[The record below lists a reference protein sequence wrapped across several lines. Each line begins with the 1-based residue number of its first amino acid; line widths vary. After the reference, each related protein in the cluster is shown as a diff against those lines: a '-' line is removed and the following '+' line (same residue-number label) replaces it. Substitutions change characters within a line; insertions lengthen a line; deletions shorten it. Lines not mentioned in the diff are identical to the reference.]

1 MTTENS
7 KQEHLG
13 KYSRDFAVFLP
24 AISNFYNT
32 FISKQR
38 VTKGEHI
45 PAERIPESFDRGV
58 EGLNF
63 INPDEG
69 YFTYPTA
76 LYSAGHACL
85 DMDKV
90 NDRDSMCVNRDREFS
105 TIVGDSGGYQL
116 GKGVIKFDWKD
127 FEGNKANEVRS
138 NILNWLELTSDWAMT
153 LDVPTWAADDLNS
166 PKTGLTSFQDTL
178 DGTIYNNKFFQKNR
192 LGQTKFLNVL
202 QGDDWETAQ
211 IWYDQVKDF
220 EFEGWAMGGINMCDM
235 EVMLKRLIIMRD
247 EKKLDGKDWMH
258 VLGTSQLDWACFL
271 TQVQRQVRKHINPN
285 FTISFDSASAFLST
299 ANGLVYTQNTFTPSR
314 FSFIMDKA
322 PDDKRLKGS
331 EIQFPFDSGIGR
343 RLKMK
348 DVCWYGEGD
357 LNKNNKEGKT
367 SWDSFSYVLMM
378 AHNVYNQ
385 IRAVQTANDLNDIE
399 MLKHKPQVGHWR
411 KTKGSDN
418 TDEFSEFVPRNIL
431 YFNTLVEEVFSSEKP
446 MDVINNASS
455 FLADIRGTRW
465 QRATGGGKGKNNFSS
480 LFEGG

>member
-1 MTTENS
+1 MTEN
-7 KQEHLG
+7 KRQEHLG
-13 KYSRDFAVFLP
+13 KFSRDYAVFLP

-38 VTKGEHI
+38 VSEGTHI
-45 PAERIPESFDRGV
+45 PKERIPAGFDRGV

-63 INPDEG
+63 INPEEG

-85 DMDKV
+85 DMNKV
-90 NDRDSMCVNRDREFS
+90 ADRDSMCVNRDRKFS

-116 GKGVIKFDWKD
+116 GKGIIKFDWKD

-138 NILNWLELTSDWAMT
+138 NILNWLELTADWSMT
-153 LDVPTWAADDLNS
+153 LDVPSWAADDLNS
-166 PKTGLTSFQDTL
+166 PKTGLTSFKDCL
-178 DGTIYNNKFFQKNR
+178 DGTVYNNKFFQKNR

-202 QGDDWETAQ
+202 QGDDWESACT
-211 IWYDQVKDF
+211 WYEAVKDF

-271 TQVQRQVRKHINPN
+271 TQIQRQVRKNINEN

-299 ANGLVYTQNTFTPSR
+299 ANGLVYTHNLFTPKRWSY
-314 FSFIMDKA
+314 IMEKA
-322 PDDKRLKGS
+322 PDDKKLKGS
-331 EIQFPFDSGIGR
+331 DIPFPFKSAIGE
-343 RLKMK
+343 RLEMK
-348 DVCWYGEGD
+348 DICWYGEGD

-367 SWDSFSYVLMM
+367 SWDSFSYTLMM
-378 AHNVYNQ
+378 AHNVYNH
-385 IRAVQTANDLNDIE
+385 IRAVQIANDMNDIE
-399 MLKHKPQVGHWR
+399 RLKHQPDPKAWMKV
-411 KTKGSDN
+411 KNADN
-418 TDEFSEFVPRNIL
+418 TDEPSEFVPRNIL
-431 YFNTLVEEVFSSEKP
+431 YFNTLVEQVFTSETPMEVIS
-446 MDVINNASS
+446 NARA

>member
-1 MTTENS
+1 MTENNR
-7 KQEHLG
+7 QEHLG
-13 KYSRDFAVFLP
+13 DLSRDFAVFLP
-24 AISNFYNT
+24 AISNFFNT

-38 VTKGEHI
+38 ITEGKHI
-45 PAERIPESFDRGV
+45 PADRIPKGLDRGV

-63 INPDEG
+63 INPNEG

-90 NDRDSMCVNRDREFS
+90 ADRDSMCVDRDRKFS

-127 FEGNKANEVRS
+127 FEGNKANAVRS

-153 LDVPTWAADDLNS
+153 LDVPSWAADDLNS
-166 PKTGLTSFQDTL
+166 PKTGLNSFQDCL
-178 DGTIYNNKFFQKNR
+178 DGTIYNNNFFQKNR

-220 EFEGWAMGGINMCDM
+220 EFEGWGMGGINMCDM
-235 EVMLKRLIIMRD
+235 EVLLKRLIIMRD

-258 VLGTSQLDWACFL
+258 ILGTSQLDWACYL
-271 TQVQRQVRKHINPN
+271 TQVQRQVRKHINEN

-299 ANGLVYTQNTFTPSR
+299 ANGLVYTQNVFTPQR

-322 PDDKRLKGS
+322 PDDKKLKGS
-331 EIQFPFDSGIGR
+331 NIQFPFPSQIGN
-343 RLKMK
+343 RLKMG

-367 SWDSFSYVLMM
+367 SWDSFSYCLMM

-399 MLKHKPQVGHWR
+399 RLKYQPQVGHWR

-418 TDEFSEFVPRNIL
+418 TDEFSEYVPRNIL
-431 YFNTLVEEVFSSEKP
+431 YFNTLAEEVFTSEKP
-446 MDVINNASS
+446 MEVINNASS

>member
-1 MTTENS
+1 MAD
-7 KQEHLG
+7 KRQEHLG
-13 KYSRDFAVFLP
+13 DKSRDFAVFLP

-38 VTKGEHI
+38 VTKGAHI
-45 PAERIPESFDRGV
+45 PAERIPKGLDRGV

-90 NDRDSMCVNRDREFS
+90 NDRDSMCVNRDRKFS
-105 TIVGDSGGYQL
+105 TIVGDSGGYQI

-127 FEGNKANEVRS
+127 FEGNKANKVRS
-138 NILNWLELTSDWAMT
+138 DILNWLELTSDWAMT

-192 LGQTKFLNVL
+192 LGQTKLLNVL
-202 QGDDWETAQ
+202 QGDDWNTAQ

-258 VLGTSQLDWACFL
+258 VLGTSQLDWACYL
-271 TQVQRQVRKHINPN
+271 TGVQRQVRKHINPN

-299 ANGLVYTQNTFTPSR
+299 ANGLVYTQNMFTPSR
-314 FSFIMDKA
+314 WSFIMDKA
-322 PDDKRLKGS
+322 PDDKKMKGS
-331 EIQFPFDSGIGR
+331 TIPFPFQSAIGD
-343 RLKMK
+343 RLTMG

-357 LNKNNKEGKT
+357 MNKNNKEGKT
-367 SWDSFSYVLMM
+367 AWDSFSYCLMM

-385 IRAVQTANDLNDIE
+385 IRAVQVANDFNDIE
-399 MLKHKPQVGHWR
+399 SVVHKPEVKHWR
-411 KTKGSDN
+411 KTKPSDT
-418 TDEFSEFVPRNIL
+418 TDEHSVFVPRNIL
-431 YFNTLVEEVFSSEKP
+431 YFNTLVEDVFTSEKP
-446 MDVINNASS
+446 MDVISNASS
-455 FLADIRGTRW
+455 YLADIRGTRW
-465 QRATGGGKGKNNFSS
+465 ARATGGGKGTNNFSS
-480 LFEGG
+480 LFE

>member
-211 IWYDQVKDF
+211 IWYDAVKDF

-271 TQVQRQVRKHINPN
+271 TQVQRQVRKNINPN

-299 ANGLVYTQNTFTPSR
+299 ANGLVYTQNTFTPNR

-455 FLADIRGTRW
+455 FRADIRGTRW

>member
-1 MTTENS
+1 MTD
-7 KQEHLG
+7 KRQEHLG
-13 KYSRDFAVFLP
+13 ELSRDFAVFLP

-32 FISKQR
+32 FVSKQR
-38 VTKGEHI
+38 VTGGTHI
-45 PAERIPESFDRGV
+45 PVERIPEGFNGAGV

-69 YFTYPTA
+69 MYTYPTA

-90 NDRDSMCVNRDREFS
+90 ADRDSMCVNRDRNFS

-127 FEGNKANEVRS
+127 FEGNKANTVRS
-138 NILNWLELTSDWAMT
+138 NILNWLELTSDWSMT
-153 LDVPTWAADDLNS
+153 LDVPSWAADDLNS
-166 PKTGLTSFQDTL
+166 PKTGLNSFQDCL

-202 QGDDWETAQ
+202 QGDDWESAQ
-211 IWYDQVKDF
+211 IWYDTVKDF

-258 VLGTSQLDWACFL
+258 VLGTSQLDWACYL
-271 TQVQRQVRKHINPN
+271 TQVQRQVRKHINEN

-299 ANGLVYTQNTFTPSR
+299 ANGLVYTQNTFTPNR

-331 EIQFPFDSGIGR
+331 NISFPFASAIGN

-348 DVCWYGEGD
+348 DICWYGEGD

-399 MLKHKPQVGHWR
+399 RLKYQPQVGHWR
-411 KTKGSDN
+411 KTKGSDT
-418 TDEFSEFVPRNIL
+418 TDEMSEYVPRNIL
-431 YFNTLVEEVFSSEKP
+431 YFNTLVEEVFTSEKP
-446 MDVINNASS
+446 MEVISNASS
-455 FLADIRGTRW
+455 FLTDIRGTRW

-480 LFEGG
+480 LFE

>member
-1 MTTENS
+1 MDS
-7 KQEHLG
+7 RQEDLG
-13 KYSRDFAVFLP
+13 RYSRDYAVFLP

-45 PAERIPESFDRGV
+45 PADRIPSTFHNGV

-63 INPDEG
+63 INPDQG

-85 DMDKV
+85 
-90 NDRDSMCVNRDREFS
+90 NLEQTADRDSMCVNRDRKFS

-127 FEGNKANEVRS
+127 FEGNKANKVRS
-138 NILNWLELTSDWAMT
+138 DILNWLELTSVWAMT

-166 PKTGLTSFQDTL
+166 PKTGLNSFQDTL

-211 IWYDQVKDF
+211 IWYDAVKDF

-271 TQVQRQVRKHINPN
+271 TQIQRQVRKHINEN

-299 ANGLVYTQNTFTPSR
+299 ANGLVYTHNLFTPKRWSY
-314 FSFIMDKA
+314 IMEKA
-322 PDDKRLKGS
+322 PDDKRLKNS
-331 EIQFPFDSGIGR
+331 TIPFPFPSAIGDK
-343 RLKMK
+343 LKMG
-348 DVCWYGEGD
+348 DICWYGEGD

-378 AHNVYNQ
+378 AHNVYNH

-399 MLKHKPQVGHWR
+399 MLKHQPDVNHWR
-411 KTKGSDN
+411 KTKGDDN
-418 TDEFSEFVPRNIL
+418 TDEMSDYVPRNIL
-431 YFNTLVEEVFSSEKP
+431 YFNSFVEQVFTSEKP
-446 MDVINNASS
+446 MELISS
-455 FLADIRGTRW
+455 ARSYLADIRGTRW
-465 QRATGGGKGKNNFSS
+465 ARATGGGKGKNNFSS
-480 LFEGG
+480 LFEGA

>member
-1 MTTENS
+1 MADKN
-7 KQEHLG
+7 KRQEHLG
-13 KYSRDFAVFLP
+13 QYNRDFAVFLP

-32 FISKQR
+32 FISRQR
-38 VTKGEHI
+38 VTKGQHI
-45 PAERIPESFDRGV
+45 PAERIPKGLDSGV

-85 DMDKV
+85 DMEKTP
-90 NDRDSMCVNRDREFS
+90 DRDSMCVNRDRKFS
-105 TIVGDSGGYQL
+105 TIVGDSGGYQI

-127 FEGNKANEVRS
+127 FDGNKANKVRS
-138 NILNWLELTSDWAMT
+138 DILNWLELTSDWAMT

-166 PKTGLTSFQDTL
+166 PKTGLKSFQDTL

-192 LGQTKFLNVL
+192 LGQTKLLNVL

-211 IWYDQVKDF
+211 IWYDKVKDF

-235 EVMLKRLIIMRD
+235 EVMLRRLIIMRD

-271 TQVQRQVRKHINPN
+271 TQVQRQVRKHINDK

-299 ANGLVYTQNTFTPSR
+299 ANGLVYTHNLFTPKRWSY
-314 FSFIMDKA
+314 IMEKA
-322 PDDKRLKGS
+322 PDDKNLKGS
-331 EIQFPFDSGIGR
+331 TIPFPFKSAIGD
-343 RLKMK
+343 RLTMG
-348 DVCWYGEGD
+348 DVCAYGQGD

-367 SWDSFSYVLMM
+367 SWDSFSYCLMM
-378 AHNVYNQ
+378 AHNVYNH
-385 IRAVQTANDLNDIE
+385 IRAVQIANDMNDIE
-399 MLKHKPQVGHWR
+399 MVKHQPDVKHWR
-411 KTKGSDN
+411 KTKDSDS
-418 TDEFSEFVPRNIL
+418 TDEFSDFVPRNIL
-431 YFNTLVEEVFSSEKP
+431 YFNTLVEQVFTSERP
-446 MDVINNASS
+446 MELIDRASG

-465 QRATGGGKGKNNFSS
+465 ARATGGGKGKNNFSS
-480 LFEGG
+480 LFE

>member
-1 MTTENS
+1 MTD
-7 KQEHLG
+7 KRQEHLG
-13 KYSRDFAVFLP
+13 ETQSDYAVFLP

-38 VTKGEHI
+38 VTEGKHI
-45 PAERIPESFDRGV
+45 PKERIPAGFDRGV

-90 NDRDSMCVNRDREFS
+90 ADRDSMCVNRDRKFS
-105 TIVGDSGGYQL
+105 TIVGDSGGYQIA
-116 GKGVIKFDWKD
+116 KGVIKFDWKD
-127 FEGNKANEVRS
+127 FEGTKANAVRS
-138 NILNWLELTSDWAMT
+138 NILNWLELTADWSMT
-153 LDVPTWAADDLNS
+153 LDVPTWAADELNS
-166 PKTGLTSFQDTL
+166 GKSGMNSFQDCL
-178 DGTIYNNKFFQKNR
+178 DATKFNNDYFQKNR

-202 QGDDWETAQ
+202 QGDDWETAS
-211 IWYDQVKDF
+211 IWYDQMKDY

-235 EVMLKRLIIMRD
+235 EILLKRLIVMRD

-271 TQVQRQVRKHINPN
+271 TQIQRQVRKYVNPK

-299 ANGLVYTQNTFTPSR
+299 ANGLVYTENTFTPSR

-331 EIQFPFDSGIGR
+331 KIPFPFHSAIGK
-343 RLKMK
+343 RLNMG
-348 DVCWYGEGD
+348 DICWYGEGD

-367 SWDSFSYVLMM
+367 AWDSFSYVLMM

-385 IRAVQTANDLNDIE
+385 IKAVQIANDLNDIE
-399 MLKHKPQVGHWR
+399 GIVHKPDVSLWR
-411 KTKGSDN
+411 KMKDSDTSDN
-418 TDEFSEFVPRNIL
+418 MSHFVPRNIL
-431 YFNTLVEEVFSSEKP
+431 YFNTLAEKVFTSEKP
-446 MDVINNASS
+446 MDVINNAKSY
-455 FLADIRGTRW
+455 LADIRGTRW
-465 QRATGGGKGKNNFSS
+465 ARHTGGGKGKNNFSS
-480 LFEGG
+480 LFE

>member
-1 MTTENS
+1 MTEN
-7 KQEHLG
+7 KRQEHLG
-13 KYSRDFAVFLP
+13 DYSRDFAVFLP

-38 VTKGEHI
+38 VTEGKHI
-45 PAERIPESFDRGV
+45 SAERIPNGFDRGV

-63 INPDEG
+63 INPKEG

-90 NDRDSMCVNRDREFS
+90 ADRDSMCVNRDRKFS

-127 FEGNKANEVRS
+127 FEGNKANAVRS

-153 LDVPTWAADDLNS
+153 LDVPSWAADDLNS
-166 PKTGLTSFQDTL
+166 PKTGLNSFQDCL
-178 DGTIYNNKFFQKNR
+178 DGTIYNNNFFQKNR

-258 VLGTSQLDWACFL
+258 VLGTSQLDWACYL
-271 TQVQRQVRKHINPN
+271 TGVQRQVRKHINPN

-299 ANGLVYTQNTFTPSR
+299 ANGLVYTQNMFTPSR
-314 FSFIMDKA
+314 WSFIMDKA
-322 PDDKRLKGS
+322 PDDKKMKGS
-331 EIQFPFDSGIGR
+331 TIPFPFQSAIGD
-343 RLKMK
+343 RLTMG

-357 LNKNNKEGKT
+357 MNKNNKEGKT
-367 SWDSFSYVLMM
+367 AWDSFSYCLMM

-385 IRAVQTANDLNDIE
+385 IRAVQVANDFNDIE
-399 MLKHKPQVGHWR
+399 SVVHKPEVKHWR
-411 KTKGSDN
+411 KTKPSDT
-418 TDEFSEFVPRNIL
+418 TDEHSVFVPRNIL
-431 YFNTLVEEVFSSEKP
+431 YFNTLVEDVFTSEKP
-446 MDVINNASS
+446 MDVISNASS
-455 FLADIRGTRW
+455 YLADIRGTRW
-465 QRATGGGKGKNNFSS
+465 ARATGGGKGTNNFSS
-480 LFEGG
+480 LFE

>member
-1 MTTENS
+1 MTENNR
-7 KQEHLG
+7 QEHLG
-13 KYSRDFAVFLP
+13 KLSRDFAVFLP

-38 VTKGEHI
+38 VTKGAHI
-45 PAERIPESFDRGV
+45 PTERIPQGFSSAGV

-69 YFTYPTA
+69 MFTYPTA

-90 NDRDSMCVNRDREFS
+90 ADRDSMCVNRDRKFS

-127 FEGNKANEVRS
+127 FEGNKANAVRS
-138 NILNWLELTSDWAMT
+138 NILNWLELTSDWSMT
-153 LDVPTWAADDLNS
+153 LDVPSWAADDLNS
-166 PKTGLTSFQDTL
+166 PKTGLTSFQDCL
-178 DGTIYNNKFFQKNR
+178 DGTIYNNNFFQKNR

-220 EFEGWAMGGINMCDM
+220 EFEGWAVGGINMCDM
-235 EVMLKRLIIMRD
+235 EVLLKRLIIMRD
-247 EKKLDGKDWMH
+247 EKKLDGKDWLH
-258 VLGTSQLDWACFL
+258 VLGTSQLDWACYL
-271 TQVQRQVRKHINPN
+271 TQVQRNVRKHINEN

-299 ANGLVYTQNTFTPSR
+299 ANGLVYTQNVFTPKR

-322 PDDKRLKGS
+322 PDDKKLKGS
-331 EIQFPFDSGIGR
+331 NINFPFSSAIGD
-343 RLKMK
+343 RLKMG
-348 DVCWYGEGD
+348 DICWYGEGD

-399 MLKHKPQVGHWR
+399 RLKYQPQVKHWR
-411 KTKGSDN
+411 KVSASDT
-418 TDEFSEFVPRNIL
+418 TDEMSEFVPRNIL
-431 YFNTLVEEVFSSEKP
+431 YFNTLVDEVFTSEKP
-446 MDVINNASS
+446 MEVINNASS

-480 LFEGG
+480 LFE

>member
-1 MTTENS
+1 MTDKN
-7 KQEHLG
+7 KRQEHLG
-13 KYSRDFAVFLP
+13 DLSRDFAVFLP

-32 FISKQR
+32 FIGKQR
-38 VTKGEHI
+38 ITKGEHI
-45 PAERIPESFDRGV
+45 PLDRIPKGFDSSV

-90 NDRDSMCVNRDREFS
+90 NDRDSMCVNRDRKFS
-105 TIVGDSGGYQL
+105 TIVGDSGGYQI

-127 FEGNKANEVRS
+127 FEGNKANAVRS

-153 LDVPTWAADDLNS
+153 LDVPSWAADDLNS
-166 PKTGLTSFQDTL
+166 PKTGLKSFQDTL

-211 IWYDQVKDF
+211 IWYDQVKNF

-235 EVMLKRLIIMRD
+235 EVMLRRLIIMRD
-247 EKKLDGKDWMH
+247 EKKLEGKDWMH

-271 TQVQRQVRKHINPN
+271 TQVQRQVRKHINNN
-285 FTISFDSASAFLST
+285 FTMSFDSASAFLST
-299 ANGLVYTQNTFTPSR
+299 ANGLVYTHNLFTPKRWSY
-314 FSFIMDKA
+314 IMEKA
-322 PDDKRLKGS
+322 PDDKKLKGS
-331 EIQFPFDSGIGR
+331 TIPFPFKSAIGD
-343 RLKMK
+343 RLTMG
-348 DVCWYGEGD
+348 DVCAYGEGD

-367 SWDSFSYVLMM
+367 AWDSFSYCLMM
-378 AHNVYNQ
+378 AHNVYNH
-385 IRAVQTANDLNDIE
+385 IRAVQIANDMNDIE
-399 MLKHKPQVGHWR
+399 MVKHKPDVKHWR
-411 KTKGSDN
+411 KTKDSDT
-418 TDEFSEFVPRNIL
+418 TDEFSDFVPRNIL
-431 YFNTLVEEVFSSEKP
+431 YFNTLVEQVFTSEKP
-446 MDVINNASS
+446 MEVINNASG

-465 QRATGGGKGKNNFSS
+465 ARATGGGKGKNNFSS
-480 LFEGG
+480 LFE

>member
-1 MTTENS
+1 MTEN
-7 KQEHLG
+7 KRQEHLG
-13 KYSRDFAVFLP
+13 KFSRDYAVFLP

-38 VTKGEHI
+38 VSEGTHI
-45 PAERIPESFDRGV
+45 PKERIPAGFDRGV

-63 INPDEG
+63 INPEEG

-85 DMDKV
+85 DMNKV
-90 NDRDSMCVNRDREFS
+90 ADRDSMCVNRDRKFS

-116 GKGVIKFDWKD
+116 GKGIIKFDWKD

-138 NILNWLELTSDWAMT
+138 NILNWLELTADWSMT
-153 LDVPTWAADDLNS
+153 LDVPSWAADDLNS
-166 PKTGLTSFQDTL
+166 PKTGLTSFKDCL
-178 DGTIYNNKFFQKNR
+178 DGTVYNNKFFQKNR

-202 QGDDWETAQ
+202 QGDDWESACT
-211 IWYDQVKDF
+211 WYEAVKDF

-271 TQVQRQVRKHINPN
+271 TQVQRQVRKNINEN

-299 ANGLVYTQNTFTPSR
+299 ANGLVYTHNLFTPKRWSY
-314 FSFIMDKA
+314 IMEKA
-322 PDDKRLKGS
+322 PDDKKLKGS
-331 EIQFPFDSGIGR
+331 DIPFPFKSAIGE
-343 RLKMK
+343 RLEMK
-348 DVCWYGEGD
+348 DICWYGEGD

-367 SWDSFSYVLMM
+367 SWDSFSYTLMM
-378 AHNVYNQ
+378 AHNVYNH
-385 IRAVQTANDLNDIE
+385 IRAVQIANDMNDIE
-399 MLKHKPQVGHWR
+399 RLKHQPDPKAWMKV
-411 KTKGSDN
+411 KNADN
-418 TDEFSEFVPRNIL
+418 TDEPSEFVPRNIL
-431 YFNTLVEEVFSSEKP
+431 YFNTLVEQVFTSETPMEVIS
-446 MDVINNASS
+446 NARA

>member
-1 MTTENS
+1 MTD
-7 KQEHLG
+7 KRQEHLG
-13 KYSRDFAVFLP
+13 DKSRDFAVFLP

-38 VTKGEHI
+38 VTGGTHI
-45 PAERIPESFDRGV
+45 PAERIPKGFDNGV

-63 INPDEG
+63 LNPEKG
-69 YFTYPTA
+69 MFTYPTA

-85 DMDKV
+85 DMEQV
-90 NDRDSMCVNRDREFS
+90 NDRDSMCVNRDRKFS
-105 TIVGDSGGYQL
+105 TIVGDSGGYQI
-116 GKGVIKFDWKD
+116 GRGVIKFDWKD
-127 FEGNKANEVRS
+127 FEGNKANKVRS
-138 NILNWLELTSDWAMT
+138 DILNWLELTSDWAMT

-192 LGQTKFLNVL
+192 LGQTKLLNVL

-211 IWYDQVKDF
+211 IWYDAVKDF

-247 EKKLDGKDWMH
+247 EKKLEGKDWMH
-258 VLGTSQLDWACFL
+258 VLGTSQLDWACYL
-271 TQVQRQVRKHINPN
+271 TGVQRQVREHINPN

-299 ANGLVYTQNTFTPSR
+299 ANGLVYTQNMFTPSR
-314 FSFIMDKA
+314 WSFIMDKA
-322 PDDKRLKGS
+322 PDDKKLKGS
-331 EIQFPFDSGIGR
+331 NIPFPFQSAIGD
-343 RLKMK
+343 RLTMG

-367 SWDSFSYVLMM
+367 AWDSFSYCLMM

-385 IRAVQTANDLNDIE
+385 IRAVQVANDFNDIE
-399 MLKHKPQVGHWR
+399 RVVHKPDVKHWR
-411 KTKGSDN
+411 KTKTSDT
-418 TDEFSEFVPRNIL
+418 TDEHSTFVPRNIL
-431 YFNTLVEEVFSSEKP
+431 YFNTLVEQVFTSEKP
-446 MDVINNASS
+446 MEVIANASS

-465 QRATGGGKGKNNFSS
+465 ARATGGGKGTNNFSS
-480 LFEGG
+480 LFE

>member
-1 MTTENS
+1 MTENNR
-7 KQEHLG
+7 QEHLG
-13 KYSRDFAVFLP
+13 DLSRDFAVFLP

-38 VTKGEHI
+38 VTKGAHI
-45 PAERIPESFDRGV
+45 PTERIPQGFSSAGV

-69 YFTYPTA
+69 MFTYPTA

-90 NDRDSMCVNRDREFS
+90 ADRDSMCVNRDRKFS

-127 FEGNKANEVRS
+127 FEGNKANAVRS
-138 NILNWLELTSDWAMT
+138 NILNWLELTSDWSMT
-153 LDVPTWAADDLNS
+153 LDVPSWAADDLNS
-166 PKTGLTSFQDTL
+166 PKTGLTSFQDCL
-178 DGTIYNNKFFQKNR
+178 DGTIYNNNFFQKNR

-220 EFEGWAMGGINMCDM
+220 EFEGWAVGGINMCDM
-235 EVMLKRLIIMRD
+235 EVLLKRLIIMRD
-247 EKKLDGKDWMH
+247 EKKLDGKDWLH
-258 VLGTSQLDWACFL
+258 VLGTSQLDWACYL
-271 TQVQRQVRKHINPN
+271 TQVQRNVRKHINEN

-299 ANGLVYTQNTFTPSR
+299 ANGLVYTQNVFTPKR

-322 PDDKRLKGS
+322 PDDKKLKGS
-331 EIQFPFDSGIGR
+331 NINFPFSSAIGD
-343 RLKMK
+343 RLKMG

-399 MLKHKPQVGHWR
+399 RLKYQPQVKHWR
-411 KTKGSDN
+411 KVSASDT
-418 TDEFSEFVPRNIL
+418 TDEMSEFVPRNIL
-431 YFNTLVEEVFSSEKP
+431 YFNTLVDEVFTSEKP
-446 MDVINNASS
+446 MEVINNASS

-480 LFEGG
+480 LFE

>member
-1 MTTENS
+1 MTENIR
-7 KQEHLG
+7 QEHLG
-13 KYSRDFAVFLP
+13 EYGRDFAVFLP
-24 AISNFYNT
+24 AISNFFNT

-38 VTKGEHI
+38 VTKGAHI
-45 PAERIPESFDRGV
+45 PAERIPKGLDRGV

-63 INPDEG
+63 INPEQG

-85 DMDKV
+85 DMEKV
-90 NDRDSMCVNRDREFS
+90 ADRDSMCVDRDRKFS

-127 FEGNKANEVRS
+127 FEGTKANAVRS

-166 PKTGLTSFQDTL
+166 PKTGLNNFQDTL

-271 TQVQRQVRKHINPN
+271 TQVQRQVREHINEK

-299 ANGLVYTQNTFTPSR
+299 ANGLVYTQNVFTPQR

-322 PDDKRLKGS
+322 PDDKKLKGS
-331 EIQFPFDSGIGR
+331 DIQFPFASQIGN
-343 RLKMK
+343 RLKMG

-367 SWDSFSYVLMM
+367 SWDSFSYCLMM

-399 MLKHKPQVGHWR
+399 MLKYQPQVGHWR

-418 TDEFSEFVPRNIL
+418 TDEFSEYVPRNIL
-431 YFNTLVEEVFSSEKP
+431 YFNTLVKEVFTSEKP
-446 MDVINNASS
+446 MEVINNASS

-480 LFEGG
+480 LFE